1 MNICVYLDSK
11 HRTYCSLKIFGL
23 MSRYLKDIRDG
34 GVIIGFHPNFIGRGF
49 NYGKKDT
56 KLSK

>member
-1 MNICVYLDSK
+1 
-11 HRTYCSLKIFGL
+11 
-23 MSRYLKDIRDG
+23 MSSYLKDIRDG